1 MENGS
6 FVKLKVLEDEVKE
19 VAVMEV
25 ELIVT
30 VTVTLVFVFVDD
42 TVFVTL
48 VEVIVAEV
56 LVEE

>member
-1 MENGS
+1 MVLTANGF

-25 ELIVT
+25 DEVK
-30 VTVTLVFVFVDD
+30 LVLVFVDD

>member
-1 MENGS
+1 M
-6 FVKLKVLEDEVKE
+6 KLKVLEDEVKE

-25 ELIVT
+25 DEVK
-30 VTVTLVFVFVDD
+30 LVLVFVDD